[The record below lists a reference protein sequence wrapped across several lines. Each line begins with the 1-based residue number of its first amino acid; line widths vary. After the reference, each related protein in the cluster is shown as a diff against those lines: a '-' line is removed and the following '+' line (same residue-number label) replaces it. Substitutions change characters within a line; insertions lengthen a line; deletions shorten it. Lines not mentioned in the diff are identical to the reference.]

1 MISLTNI
8 DYPRRSTPRSRHL
21 GTSSAYRVPHDCRR
35 LHRNRRISGSSD
47 PTVRADPL
55 LNLAFTPEYLA
66 ANQGIGS
73 KFMPWS
79 PGDGEDLAV
88 FRMLIGVTLTPLPAS
103 GPQLKLFYGWL
114 SSGSGRRSWS

>member
-66 ANQGIGS
+66 ANQRIGS

-88 FRMLIGVTLTPLPAS
+88 FRMPIGVTLTPLPAS
-103 GPQLKLFYGWL
+103 LVH
-114 SSGSGRRSWS
+114 R